1 VRYVFLVVAIVLGF
15 GAGTPAQAS
24 STVAP
29 TLRLVQLTPLTLR
42 GSGFGTRERVRI
54 TVSFRRI
61 RAARTVGADQRG
73 RFTFRYT
80 TLLALEPCRGTLVVT
95 AVGTSS
101 GRRATFKRPCRPPDP
116 IP

>member
-1 VRYVFLVVAIVLGF
+1 VRRAFLVAAIVLAL
-15 GAGTPAQAS
+15 GAGTPAQATS
-24 STVAP
+24 SVAP
-29 TLRLVQLTPLTLR
+29 SLRLVRLTPLTLR
-42 GSGFGTRERVRI
+42 GSGFRVGERVRI

-61 RAARTVGADQRG
+61 RAARTVRADRRG

-101 GRRATFKRPCRPPDP
+101 ARRATYKRPCRPPDP